1 MECLKT
7 ILRAPEARSQENSV
21 KGTPCILDDLLGW
34 ERAEIGFI
42 FGILPASMCPKRA
55 GPGWRSLACW
65 AGP

>member
-21 KGTPCILDDLLGW
+21 KGTLCILDDLLGW
-34 ERAEIGFI
+34 ERAEMGFI
-42 FGILPASMCPKRA
+42 FRDPAD
-55 GPGWRSLACW
+55 PGWRSLACW